1 MERRRRIGK
10 MEKKMIV
17 SLIVILFVE
26 RPIMLIGNTTFL
38 YTTEN
43 STLKRQLEF
52 RLKLV
57 ITFQIVCV
65 FIPIDLTKWNRSQC
79 WLILIFQ
86 CITNYKKGR
95 MQIETRYGTRIS
107 IRKLSAPIR
116 IPIYAL
122 TVLNKCWGRFRGQP
136 PPPVWPFLRSAED
149 VTYRAKPNLS
159 LKFAMYFFYFQL
171 TYHVWPHSL

>member
-1 MERRRRIGK
+1 
-10 MEKKMIV
+10 MIV

-65 FIPIDLTKWNRSQC
+65 FIPIDLTK
-79 WLILIFQ
+79 
-86 CITNYKKGR
+86 
-95 MQIETRYGTRIS
+95 
-107 IRKLSAPIR
+107 
-116 IPIYAL
+116 
-122 TVLNKCWGRFRGQP
+122 
-136 PPPVWPFLRSAED
+136 
-149 VTYRAKPNLS
+149 
-159 LKFAMYFFYFQL
+159 
-171 TYHVWPHSL
+171 